1 MPLQQLERLKAVN
14 RFLTLE
20 IDRKKELDDIVKVAA
35 EFCQTSVGLITLLDD
50 QTQYVKFQV
59 GFNHPTTSKKDAFCQ
74 YTIQEYAVLEVP
86 DAKCD
91 ERFVH
96 NPLVTGDPNIRF
108 YAGAPLTTQD
118 GHNIGSLCVIDQQ
131 PKELTDS
138 QKQLLQVLARQ
149 IIQVLEFEFSINA
162 LKSQFVKAKQGE
174 IKLRS
179 FFESSVSCHLLLGR
193 DFDVLAFNQSLELF
207 IDQLYGVKIGEGMDI
222 RAYLHE
228 SHLPTF
234 VENYRVALSGKAV
247 TSEQEVIYPDKRVFW
262 YITYEPARNEE
273 GDILGV
279 SCNATDITERIHREQ
294 LLGAQNESLRK
305 IAYIHSHELRRPVS
319 SILGLMDLIKGED
332 YFHPDRE
339 ELVMLERA
347 VKELDEKISTIVSCT
362 TER

>member
-20 IDRKKELDDIVKVAA
+20 IDRKKELEDIVKLAS
-35 EFCQTSVGLITLLDD
+35 EICQTSVALITLLDD
-50 QTQYVKFQV
+50 QTQYIKFNV

-74 YTIQEYAVLEVP
+74 YTIQEYDVFEVP
-86 DAKCD
+86 DAKRD
-91 ERFVH
+91 ERFIQ

-118 GHNIGSLCVIDQQ
+118 GHNLGSLCVIDQQ
-131 PKELTDS
+131 PKELTDI
-138 QKQLLQVLARQ
+138 QKQLLRVLARQ
-149 IIQVLEFEFSINA
+149 VIQVLEFEFSINA

-193 DFDVLAFNQSLELF
+193 DFDILAFNKSLELF
-207 IDQLYGVKIGEGMDI
+207 IDDLYGIKIREAMDI
-222 RAYLHE
+222 RAYVHE

-234 VENYRVALSGKAV
+234 VENYQVALSGKTV
-247 TSEQEVIYPDKRVFW
+247 TSEREIVYPDKRVSW

-273 GDILGV
+273 GVILGV
-279 SCNATDITERIHREQ
+279 SCNATDITERIQRER

-305 IAYIHSHELRRPVS
+305 IAYIQSHELRRPVS

-332 YFHPDRE
+332 YYHPDRE

-347 VKELDEKISTIVSCT
+347 VEELDGKISAIVSCT
-362 TER
+362 NER